1 MFLRD
6 NVCTRFLSKGFS
18 CRKKNPNVNQQV
30 SIPKGKYSIW
40 LMDAYHINRC
50 SLPDSRKKL
59 SAVDSELCGL
69 SGVSG
74 TLS

>member
-1 MFLRD
+1 MCALISFLK
-6 NVCTRFLSKGFS
+6 VSAVE
-18 CRKKNPNVNQQV
+18 KNTPNVSQQV
-30 SIPKGKYSIW
+30 SIPKGKYSIR

-50 SLPDSRKKL
+50 SLPDSRIKL

-69 SGVSG
+69 SRVSG